1 MRGLIRAILLV
12 VAAATLWGCGAAE
25 PVWAPQEEVTRAR
38 YEHPG
43 PTSLTLYTVI
53 NNGSGAGAHTAL
65 LVNGS
70 QRVVFDPAGTFYHP
84 QLPERNDVHYGM
96 SPAALDF
103 YIDYHARVTY
113 HVVEQTIVVS
123 PQVAELALQRVQAYG
138 AVAKA
143 QCAASTSEVLRGIP
157 GFEGMPKTMSPKKL
171 MAAFAQLP
179 GVTERTIYDDS
190 PDIRGQLVDA
200 PVLR

>member
-1 MRGLIRAILLV
+1 MRGLIRAVLLV
-12 VAAATLWGCGAAE
+12 VAAVTLWGCGAAE
-25 PVWAPQEEVTRAR
+25 PVWAPQEEVTRAA
-38 YEHPG
+38 YVHPG

-53 NNGSGAGAHTAL
+53 NNSSGAGAHTAL

-113 HVVEQTIVVS
+113 HVVEQTIIVS

-157 GFEGMPKTMSPKKL
+157 GFEGMPQTMSPKKL

-179 GVTERTIYDDS
+179 GVTERTVYDDS

-200 PVLR
+200 PALR